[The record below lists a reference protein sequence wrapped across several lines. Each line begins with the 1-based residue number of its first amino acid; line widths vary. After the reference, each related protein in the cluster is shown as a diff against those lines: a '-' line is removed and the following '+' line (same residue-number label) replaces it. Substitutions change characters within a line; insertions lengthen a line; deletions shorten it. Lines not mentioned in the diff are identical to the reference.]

1 MTELQR
7 IVDALGRRTKRAVA
21 VHDRQGRILAYSSH
35 EGHVDPVRAA
45 SILTRRAPAESLA
58 WSRAQGF
65 ERAEGPMRV
74 AANPELGMESRVC
87 APARFEGK
95 VIAFVWLVDPD
106 EELGADDLAEVA
118 RASDAVAAAV
128 NRERLV
134 EEIERGR
141 ERELLRDLCSEQESI
156 REQAADELTERE
168 LLTRADLVTAFVV
181 RPVRK
186 REPMGREDTAIRDAV
201 ERGLERGRSMAPPRQ
216 AATLVRHDHGL
227 LVLGLA
233 PRDAQPVRL
242 AKVAADLQRA
252 VVEAGDGTK
261 GWRVV
266 VGIGEPQKNP
276 VDLHV
281 SYRRARQAADVA
293 GLLESFAS
301 VTGWWELG
309 VYQTLL
315 DLPLGTL
322 TADSLHPGL
331 RRLLAAREG
340 TIWLQTLEAWFDLGC
355 DARAAAEQLG
365 LQRGSL
371 YHRLNRIEQ
380 LAQVDLS
387 RGDDRLAL
395 HLGLKI
401 GRLAGLLG

>member
-1 MTELQR
+1 
-7 IVDALGRRTKRAVA
+7 
-21 VHDRQGRILAYSSH
+21 
-35 EGHVDPVRAA
+35 
-45 SILTRRAPAESLA
+45 
-58 WSRAQGF
+58 
-65 ERAEGPMRV
+65 
-74 AANPELGMESRVC
+74 
-87 APARFEGK
+87 
-95 VIAFVWLVDPD
+95 
-106 EELGADDLAEVA
+106 
-118 RASDAVAAAV
+118 
-128 NRERLV
+128 
-134 EEIERGR
+134 
-141 ERELLRDLCSEQESI
+141 
-156 REQAADELTERE
+156 
-168 LLTRADLVTAFVV
+168 
-181 RPVRK
+181 VRK
-186 REPMGREDTAIRDAV
+186 REPMGREDTAVRDAV

-252 VVEAGDGTK
+252 VVEAGDGAK

-281 SYRRARQAADVA
+281 SYRRARQAAEVA
-293 GLLESFAS
+293 GLLESFEAVS
-301 VTGWWELG
+301 GWWELG

-322 TADSLHPGL
+322 TAESLHPGL

-340 TIWLQTLEAWFDLGC
+340 PIWLQTLEAWFDLGC

-401 GRLAGLLG
+401 GRLAGLLS